1 MSQHIA
7 ISAQSQDEM
16 AIHTITKHIAESE
29 CFILDAKLCKLGNDY
44 GGLFFVAGNWRAMS
58 VLESRLKTLTNEK
71 SMALFYKRTSEEMQ
85 DSSHLPYEVEVCAL
99 NHPKLLLN
107 ISQFFTTQ
115 KISIRDVNCSA
126 YISHKTG
133 AEMLSLEMLV
143 DIPADTFIPDLRER
157 YIEYCDELNLD
168 ATFDLQKL

>member
-7 ISAQSQDEM
+7 ISAQSQQEGK
-16 AIHTITKHIAESE
+16 IHEITQLVAESE
-29 CFILDAKLCKLGNDY
+29 CFLLDAKLCKLGNDY
-44 GGLFFVAGNWRAMS
+44 GGLFFVTGNWRAIG
-58 VLESRLKTLTNEK
+58 VLEDKLKKLKMDKNID
-71 SMALFYKRTSEEMQ
+71 LQYKRTAEEIH
-85 DSSHLPYEVEVCAL
+85 DVSHLPYEVEVCAL
-99 NHPKLLLN
+99 NHPNLLLD
-107 ISQFFTTQ
+107 ISRFFIKQ
-115 KISIRDVNCSA
+115 KISIREVHCSA
-126 YISHKTG
+126 YLSHKTG

>member
-7 ISAQSQDEM
+7 ISAQSQQEANIH
-16 AIHTITKHIAESE
+16 AITRCVSESD
-29 CFILDAKLCKLGNDY
+29 CFVLDVKLCKLGNDY
-44 GGLFFVAGNWRAMS
+44 GGLFFVTGNWRAIS
-58 VLESRLKTLTNEK
+58 VLEERLKKLKSEK
-71 SMALFYKRTSEEMQ
+71 AMELFYKRTSEEIQ
-85 DSSHLPYEVEVCAL
+85 DASHLPYEVEVCAL
-99 NHPKLLLN
+99 NNPTLLLDM
-107 ISQFFTTQ
+107 SQFFTKQ
-115 KISIRDVNCSA
+115 KISIREVHASA